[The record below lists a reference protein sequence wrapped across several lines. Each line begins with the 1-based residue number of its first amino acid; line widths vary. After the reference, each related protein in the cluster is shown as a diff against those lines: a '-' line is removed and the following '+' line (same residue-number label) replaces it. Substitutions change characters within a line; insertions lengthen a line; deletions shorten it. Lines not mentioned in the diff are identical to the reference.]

1 MRVSEAERQF
11 YLGMAGIHV
20 WYAREPLPG
29 AAPSPE
35 FDFPEESEKPAFS
48 ERLVRSI
55 PAEAKAPGSR
65 KPAGPESGQGGERLA
80 HLQAMMAGENASG
93 SVASK
98 ETATEA
104 KPESE
109 AASASIDRGND
120 APEALVPESVAKT
133 ALKATLGVWEVGN
146 VLLFGELS
154 EDASVRLQDALANNI
169 LKALGYEEPVTA
181 ECLRWPVFA
190 NPLVPG
196 NSFADFTRVL
206 KSLVGERD
214 GRRIIL
220 LGVLK
225 DKLPEDRD
233 VWLRSTL
240 GEPDVDFPQTLAELA
255 AVPSYKRGLWEQ
267 LKPLV
272 RGKA

>member
-11 YLGMAGIHV
+11 YLGMAGIRV

-35 FDFPEESEKPAFS
+35 FDFPAEPERSAFS
-48 ERLVRSI
+48 EPLARSI
-55 PAEAKAPGSR
+55 SAGAKAPGSR
-65 KPAGPESGQGGERLA
+65 KPIGPESAQGGERLA
-80 HLQAMMAGENASG
+80 HLQAMMAGETTSG
-93 SVASK
+93 TVA
-98 ETATEA
+98 ATEE

-109 AASASIDRGND
+109 AASASIDRGDD

-133 ALKATLGVWEVGN
+133 ALKVTLGVWEVGN
-146 VLLFGELS
+146 VLLLGELS
-154 EDASVRLQDALANNI
+154 EDASDRLQDSLANNI
-169 LKALGYEEPVTA
+169 LKALGYDEPVTA

-196 NSFADFTRVL
+196 NSFTDFTRVL

-214 GRRIIL
+214 RRRIIL
-220 LGVLK
+220 LGVLG

-233 VWLRSTL
+233 VWLGSTL
-240 GEPDVDFPQTLAELA
+240 GEPDVDFPHTLAELA
-255 AVPSYKRGLWEQ
+255 AVPSYKRALWEQ
-267 LKPLV
+267 LKPLI

>member
-35 FDFPEESEKPAFS
+35 FEFPEEPERPAFA
-48 ERLVRSI
+48 EPLAGSI
-55 PAEAKAPGSR
+55 PATVKAPGSK
-65 KPAGPESGQGGERLA
+65 KPALPEAGQAVERIA
-80 HLQAMMAGENASG
+80 HLQAMMTGENASG
-93 SVASK
+93 SVA
-98 ETATEA
+98 ATEA
-104 KPESE
+104 RTEVKPEGVATAGSTDH
-109 AASASIDRGND
+109 SVD
-120 APEALVPESVAKT
+120 VPENLDPGPVVMT
-133 ALKATLGVWEVGN
+133 DLKVTLGVWEVGN
-146 VLLFGELS
+146 VLLLGELS
-154 EDASVRLQDALANNI
+154 EDASARLQDSLANNI
-169 LKALGYEEPVTA
+169 LKALGYDEPVKS

-196 NSFADFTRVL
+196 NSFTDFTGVL
-206 KSLVGERD
+206 KSLVGESE

-220 LGVLK
+220 LGVLT
-225 DKLPEDRD
+225 DSLPEERG
-233 VWLRSTL
+233 VWLGSTL
-240 GEPDVDFPQTLAELA
+240 GEPAVDFPRTLAELA
-255 AVPSYKRGLWEQ
+255 AVPSYKRALWEQ